1 MWISLG
7 VFWCIMNNMNS
18 FLSNI
23 RIAIFLGLIFIPV
36 GFSHALTSAQI
47 SKKTNASYTRVFYY
61 QEGKNAIKSFN
72 ANLNSIDVLAPQI
85 YSFNSKGKLVGNP
98 NADVLITARDN
109 GIKVMPL
116 VTNGSFGQAS
126 LETILNHP
134 ENQDAYIAQLVTEAR
149 KYDYWG
155 WQLDF
160 EQMDLSYRD
169 KFSSFVKK
177 FGDTMR
183 REGLVS
189 SVAVIAQVS
198 ENPADYPKNLWQR
211 IIGVYDY
218 KALADSTDFI
228 SLMSYDDPESKGP
241 VARYSWMEKVIKHS
255 LTLIPA
261 EKLSLGVP
269 LYYWKWDD
277 ATGKLVGIGG
287 YSGMKTTLN
296 TYKVTKGYSETEQ
309 APYIKYAKA
318 KKKYTI
324 WYEDGKSIGKK
335 LDLITKNNLH
345 GFSAWALGLETPD
358 VHKVIVSKAF
368 NIKDLSLKK

>member
-1 MWISLG
+1 MKSL
-7 VFWCIMNNMNS
+7 
-18 FLSNI
+18 FLYL
-23 RIAIFLGLIFIPV
+23 RIFLLAGIFFAPV
-36 GFSHALTSAQI
+36 YFSQALSASQI
-47 SKKTNASYTRVFYY
+47 STKTIANYTRIFYY
-61 QEGKNAIKSFN
+61 QEGKNARASFN
-72 ANLNSIDVLAPQI
+72 ANLKSIDVFAPQT
-85 YSFNSKGKLVGNP
+85 YSFNSSGN
-98 NADVLITARDN
+98 LIGSVKSDLLKIAKDN
-109 GIKVMPL
+109 QIKVMPL

-126 LETILNHP
+126 LKTILDNP
-134 ENQDAYIAQLVTEAR
+134 KNQDIYIALLVGEAK
-149 KYDYWG
+149 KYGYWG

-169 KFSSFVKK
+169 KFSAFVKK
-177 FGDTMR
+177 FGDTME
-183 REGLVS
+183 REGLIS

-218 KALADSTDFI
+218 KSLAESTDFI

-241 VARYSWMEKVIKHS
+241 VARYSWMERVVKHS

-261 EKLSLGVP
+261 EKLSLGIP

-277 ATGKLVGIGG
+277 ATGKLVSIGG
-287 YSGMKTTLN
+287 YSGIKTTLN
-296 TYKVTKGYSETEQ
+296 TYKVTKGYSTTEQ
-309 APYIKYAKA
+309 APYIKYTKA

-345 GFSAWALGLETPD
+345 GFSAWALGLESPD

-368 NIKDLSLKK
+368 DAKDLSLKK